1 MWVALNNYNKQY
13 VLGHRKYKST
23 ENHLQKHH
31 YFVLRNMHERVRLLH
46 NVKLQRV
53 QNAAARLL
61 LNLSKYPHIS
71 LALYQLH

>member
-53 QNAAARLL
+53 QNAATRLL